1 MCIKLT
7 INQSALEAMEIRWE
21 NRLKDGLLLGFT
33 ASVAEVQKY
42 TPIQTTAGRDGFSTE
57 CWRREEEETYAGING
72 ASERIYGKELKL
84 WRISRSHSS
93 VGFSC

>member
-7 INQSALEAMEIRWE
+7 INQSALKAMEIRWR

-42 TPIQTTAGRDGFSTE
+42 TPIETTAGREGFSKE
-57 CWRREEEETYAGING
+57 CWIREEEEEET
-72 ASERIYGKELKL
+72 
-84 WRISRSHSS
+84 
-93 VGFSC
+93 